1 VRIHRVDFRFFISYY
16 FFSFYRLLENE
27 KFLIVL
33 SNQDKFFVFLE
44 RLPVLDMAI
53 QRGKSIKSLNRDKLG
68 QGVLFSFDEA
78 KRVLAVCASTKVL
91 WLYSLIRSNF

>member
-1 VRIHRVDFRFFISYY
+1 MRSYPVDFPCSVSYY
-16 FFSFYRLLENE
+16 FFSYYRLLENE

-33 SNQDKFFVFLE
+33 SNRDAFFVFLE

-53 QRGKSIKSLNRDKLG
+53 QHGKSIKSLNRDKLG
-68 QGVLFSFDEA
+68 QDVLFSFDES

-91 WLYSLIRSNF
+91 